1 MTKKIV
7 FTCEYCGLEF
17 DNESDCEEHEET
29 HIEDY
34 SELSN
39 KDIAK
44 ELDRLSLIAYDY
56 RIGYS
61 VMGMPITNFEH
72 LMDEAAKR
80 VREVEDDHTD

>member
-1 MTKKIV
+1 MNKKMV

-17 DNESDCEEHEET
+17 DNEADCEEHEET

-44 ELDRLSLIAYDY
+44 KLDCLSLIAYNY
-56 RIGYS
+56 RIGDS

>member
-1 MTKKIV
+1 MNKKIV

-44 ELDRLSLIAYDY
+44 ELERLSLIAYDY
-56 RIGYS
+56 RIGHS

-80 VREVEDDHTD
+80 VREVEDD

>member
-1 MTKKIV
+1 MNKKMV

-17 DNESDCEEHEET
+17 DNEADCEEHEKT

-34 SELSN
+34 SESSN

-80 VREVEDDHTD
+80 VREVEDDYTD

>member
-1 MTKKIV
+1 MNKK
-7 FTCEYCGLEF
+7 TYYECEFCGKSF
-17 DNESDCEEHEET
+17 DTEEECEKHEKT

-34 SELSN
+34 SESSN
-39 KDIAK
+39 KNIAK

-61 VMGMPITNFEH
+61 VIGMPIANFEY

-80 VREVEDDHTD
+80 LR